1 MNTIDVSHESDIMA
15 DKAPVE
21 HVRQVLARILAEIG
35 KDGCELS
42 CSFVSDG
49 TMRDLNHAYRGKD
62 ENTDILSFVQDD
74 EGEFPFFPEDGEPQI
89 LGDLVISL
97 DAMDRNCEVF
107 SVSAEEELKRL
118 LIHGVLHVT
127 GWDHQTNGEQEPML
141 VRQEELLRI
150 LEKESGA

>member
-49 TMRDLNHAYRGKD
+49 TMRDLNHAYRGRMRAR
-62 ENTDILSFVQDD
+62 TSFRSCKTMR
-74 EGEFPFFPEDGEPQI
+74 GSSRSSRRTGSRRFSGTSSFPLMPWIAIARCSPSQPR
-89 LGDLVISL
+89 
-97 DAMDRNCEVF
+97 RN
-107 SVSAEEELKRL
+107 
-118 LIHGVLHVT
+118 
-127 GWDHQTNGEQEPML
+127 
-141 VRQEELLRI
+141 
-150 LEKESGA
+150 